1 MGRTIELLMSPAISS
16 SAKIFN
22 NKGGRIC
29 MKNDLLMFLFT
40 GVEEILQGTNA
51 NAMETGMFD
60 DIIKKLRIVSRR
72 LSCFILLLVLL
83 IVIIKYLIKNFWELP
98 RIVEKHKEDK
108 MIIKLLIA
116 IIVCV
121 ICFSLGA
128 IC

>member
-1 MGRTIELLMSPAISS
+1 
-16 SAKIFN
+16 
-22 NKGGRIC
+22 